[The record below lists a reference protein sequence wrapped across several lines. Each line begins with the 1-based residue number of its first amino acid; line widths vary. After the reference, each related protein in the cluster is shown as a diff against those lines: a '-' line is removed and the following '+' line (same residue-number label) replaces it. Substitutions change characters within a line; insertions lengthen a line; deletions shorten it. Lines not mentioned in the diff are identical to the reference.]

1 MIVYKRIIN
10 EFSDFQKF
18 YIKSN
23 ENPNVSSN
31 ENPNASSNA
40 SSNESS
46 NESTQSTENLQNVQN
61 DLHKFDLVRYNLK
74 KFSDIISNFSY
85 KIYVI
90 NSSITLFKASVN
102 FIYKKQEYDI
112 LINYNGNYPFSSP
125 EKVEINGINLLKKFN
140 TISQQNIDLL
150 FNRCLCCE
158 TILCSNNWSPNRK
171 IEHILIEILKAIDY
185 NDLYIKRI
193 LLNKIC
199 TKYTNQHLDFLH
211 EYLL

>member
-10 EFSDFQKF
+10 EFSNFQKF

-23 ENPNVSSN
+23 ENPNASSNESN
-31 ENPNASSNA
+31 ENPNASSN
-40 SSNESS
+40 
-46 NESTQSTENLQNVQN
+46 ESTQNVQN
-61 DLHKFDLVRYNLK
+61 YLHKFDLVRYNSK

-90 NSSITLFKASVN
+90 NSGITLFKASIN

-140 TISQQNIDLL
+140 TITQQNIDLL

-171 IEHILIEILKAIDY
+171 IEHILVEILKAIDY